1 MRIAFVHY
9 HLWPGGVSSVLY
21 RQAGLLIDSD
31 EVLIITGEAG
41 GVLHDGV
48 LHDGAIRGGPV
59 HGGIP
64 VAVVEALGYDRFR
77 PAAGETPEEA
87 AENLARGLLKAMK
100 DHWGGPADV
109 VHVHNPLI
117 RKNTALLP
125 ALNILNCRGIRLLLQ
140 NHDLAEDFRP
150 DVYYPGEYPENCHY
164 AVINSRDYSFLHR
177 AGLKPEGLHLIPNEV
192 SALSPAASSM
202 TASSMTASSPA
213 PAAAARPPGRKRYL
227 YPVRAIRRK
236 NIGEALLLSLF
247 IPQGKTVA
255 LTLPP
260 TTQKDEAI
268 YRRWIATAKEL
279 KLPVEF
285 EIGASAPLAEIM
297 AGAVCVITTSIK
309 EGFGFSFLEPWL
321 ADRAVIGRRIDY
333 VCRDFEEEGVRFE
346 SLYPEI
352 NIPMAYLSPPLVK
365 HKIEHTLN
373 AVYEAFGLETPEY
386 FIKTMGDALL
396 SRNTVDFGCLDEDL
410 QKSIIRTL
418 QSNRV
423 VYQDIGDSNPFLG
436 KLEDLSRDEA
446 LIEANKKA
454 IQQAYG
460 KDRIRTLL
468 RETYRSVVDTPVTQR
483 LSKSILLEL
492 YLDPG
497 KIFMVGVGRD

>member
-1 MRIAFVHY
+1 MIEGGEFVRIAFVHY

-21 RQAGLLIDSD
+21 RQAGLLVDSD
-31 EVLIITGEAG
+31 EVLIIVGEAG
-41 GVLHDGV
+41 GVVQGD
-48 LHDGAIRGGPV
+48 
-59 HGGIP
+59 IP
-64 VAVVEALGYDRFR
+64 VAVVEALGYDRSR
-77 PAAGETPEEA
+77 PATGAGGGETPEEA
-87 AENLARGLLKAMK
+87 AGNLARGLLKAME

-117 RKNTALLP
+117 QKNAALLP
-125 ALNILNCRGIRLLLQ
+125 ALNILNRRGIRLLLQ

-177 AGLKPEGLHLIPNEV
+177 AGLTPEGLHLIPNEV
-192 SALSPAASSM
+192 AAVSPAAPSA
-202 TASSMTASSPA
+202 TGIPA
-213 PAAAARPPGRKRYL
+213 IGPPERKRYL

-247 IPQGKTVA
+247 IPQGKTMA
-255 LTLPP
+255 ITLPP

-268 YRRWIATAKEL
+268 YRRWIMVAKEL

-297 AGAVCVITTSIK
+297 AGAVCVITTSVK

-321 ADRAVIGRRIDY
+321 ADRVVIGRRIDY

-346 SLYPEI
+346 SLYSDI
-352 NIPMAYLSPPLVK
+352 NIPMAYLSLPLVK
-365 HKIEHTLN
+365 HRIEHTLI
-373 AVYEAFGLETPEY
+373 AVYEAFGLETPEHL
-386 FIKTMGDALL
+386 IKTIGDTLL
-396 SRNTVDFGCLDEDL
+396 SQNTVDFGCLDEDL
-410 QKSIIRTL
+410 QESIIRTL
-418 QSNRV
+418 RSNRV
-423 VYQDIGDSNPFLG
+423 VYQDIRDSNPFLG
-436 KLEDLSRDEA
+436 KLGDLSRDEA
-446 LIEANKKA
+446 LIEANKKT

-460 KDRIRTLL
+460 KDQIRTLL
-468 RETYRSVVDTPVTQR
+468 RETYRSVIDTPVTQR

-492 YLDPG
+492 YLDPR

>member
-1 MRIAFVHY
+1 
-9 HLWPGGVSSVLY
+9 
-21 RQAGLLIDSD
+21 LLVDSD

-41 GVLHDGV
+41 GIIR
-48 LHDGAIRGGPV
+48 DGALRESV
-59 HGGIP
+59 P

-77 PAAGETPEEA
+77 PSAGETPEEA
-87 AENLARGLLKAMK
+87 AGNLARGLLKAME
-100 DHWGGPADV
+100 DHWGCPADV
-109 VHVHNPLI
+109 MHVHNPLI
-117 RKNTALLP
+117 QKNAALLP
-125 ALNILNCRGIRLLLQ
+125 ALSILNRQGIRLLLQ

-164 AVINSRDYSFLHR
+164 AAINSRDYSYLHR

-192 SALSPAASSM
+192 SAISPAASSAPAPS
-202 TASSMTASSPA
+202 TAASSTAFI
-213 PAAAARPPGRKRYL
+213 PAAGSPERKRYL

-255 LTLPP
+255 ITLPP

-297 AGAVCVITTSIK
+297 ASAVCVITTSVK

-346 SLYPEI
+346 SLYSDI
-352 NIPMAYLSPPLVK
+352 NIPMAYLSLPLVK
-365 HKIEHTLN
+365 HKIEHTLG
-373 AVYEAFGLETPEY
+373 AVYEAFGLLEAPEHL
-386 FIKTMGDALL
+386 IKTVGDTLL
-396 SRNTVDFGCLDEDL
+396 SQNTVDFGCLDEDL
-410 QKSIIRTL
+410 QESIIRTL
-418 QSNRV
+418 KSNRV

-436 KLEDLSRDEA
+436 KLGDLSRDEA
-446 LIEANKKA
+446 LIGANKKT

-468 RETYRSVVDTPVTQR
+468 RETYRSVIGTPVTQR

-492 YLDPG
+492 YLDPR

>member
-1 MRIAFVHY
+1 M
-9 HLWPGGVSSVLY
+9 
-21 RQAGLLIDSD
+21 DSD
-31 EVLIITGEAG
+31 EVLIISGEAG
-41 GVLHDGV
+41 G
-48 LHDGAIRGGPV
+48 ASRGGD
-59 HGGIP
+59 IP

-77 PAAGETPEEA
+77 PGAEETPEEA
-87 AENLARGLLKAMK
+87 AGNLARGLLEAME
-100 DHWGGPADV
+100 DRWGGPADV

-117 RKNTALLP
+117 RKNAALLP
-125 ALNILNCRGIRLLLQ
+125 ALNILNRRGIRLLLQ

-192 SALSPAASSM
+192 SALSPAPSVAVSM
-202 TASSMTASSPA
+202 P
-213 PAAAARPPGRKRYL
+213 RERKRYL

-247 IPQGKTVA
+247 IPRGKTIA
-255 LTLPP
+255 ITLPP

-268 YRRWIATAKEL
+268 YRRWIAVAAEL
-279 KLPVEF
+279 KLPAEF

-297 AGAVCVITTSIK
+297 AGAVCVITSSVK

-333 VCRDFEEEGVRFE
+333 VCRDFEEEGVRFG
-346 SLYPEI
+346 SLYSDI
-352 NIPMAYLSPPLVK
+352 HIPMAYLSPPLLK
-365 HKIEHTLN
+365 HKMEHALT

-386 FIKTMGDALL
+386 TIKAMEDALL
-396 SRNTVDFGCLDEDL
+396 SRDTVDFGCLDEDL
-410 QKSIIRTL
+410 QESIIRAL
-418 QSNRV
+418 ASNKA

-436 KLEDLSRDEA
+436 NLGDLSRDEV
-446 LIEANKKA
+446 LIGANKEK
-454 IQQAYG
+454 IRQAYG
-460 KDRIRTLL
+460 GDRIRTLL
-468 RETYRSVVDTPVTQR
+468 RETYQSVTGVPVTQR

-492 YLDPG
+492 YLDPR